1 MIVIK
6 NCPFCNWHDVE
17 IDEIAIGQYAVCCP
31 DRCAKPSV
39 STDVN
44 EIIKR
49 WNQRFD
55 HRTIL
60 DPQVTL

>member
-17 IDEIAIGQYAVCCP
+17 IDETGPGEFAVCCP
-31 DRCAKPSV
+31 ECETIGPVAY
-39 STDVN
+39 DVN
-44 EIIKR
+44 DSIKR
-49 WNQRFD
+49 WNERFD

-60 DPQVTL
+60 DPQ